1 MADQKL
7 FSKRRRSSS
16 SNKRIDCS
24 ATIPPTIQVW
34 SEEELSNEDDIDE
47 DEVLTPKVFSPGGPM
62 FLLPEIRDNFQEER
76 STDAPPNNA
85 TTAVEENGILLQVP
99 GAVPRRR
106 HSWICG

>member
-1 MADQKL
+1 
-7 FSKRRRSSS
+7 
-16 SNKRIDCS
+16 
-24 ATIPPTIQVW
+24 
-34 SEEELSNEDDIDE
+34 
-47 DEVLTPKVFSPGGPM
+47 M

-99 GAVPRRR
+99 GSVPRRR

>member
-16 SNKRIDCS
+16 KKIDRS
-24 ATIPPTIQVW
+24 AMPPTIQVW
-34 SEEELSNEDDIDE
+34 SEEESNEDNDEDE

-62 FLLPEIRDNFQEER
+62 FLMPDIIHDNFQEQQA
-76 STDAPPNNA
+76 APN
-85 TTAVEENGILLQVP
+85 TAEENGILLQVP
-99 GAVPRRR
+99 GSVPRRR